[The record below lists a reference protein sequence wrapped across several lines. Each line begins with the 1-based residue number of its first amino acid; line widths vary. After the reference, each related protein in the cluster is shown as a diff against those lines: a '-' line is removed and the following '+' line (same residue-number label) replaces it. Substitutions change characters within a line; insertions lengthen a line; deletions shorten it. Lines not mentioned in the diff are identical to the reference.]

1 MEKIC
6 VCPEC
11 KRVVRVIAPSP
22 GLCFRAGEILRDN
35 LCLWSEALQLALDEE
50 ADNANEV

>member
-11 KRVVRVIAPSP
+11 KRVVRVIEPSTN
-22 GLCFRAGEILRDN
+22 LCYRANEILSTN
-35 LCLWSEALQLALDEE
+35 LCSWAEALQLALDEE
-50 ADNANEV
+50 RNADEI